1 MSNQIQLLNGGD
13 DVASGQIF
21 FVSVNFA
28 SVPFANPSTEQILAA
43 RSNDSETV
51 LDIIDTRSDHN
62 LASDIYTLK
71 CIIRNVVDSLTIDEV
86 NQYIMN
92 ILTYMSENIVR
103 VFGIRITQAY
113 FTTDNNFP
121 DSSTTLYSMGGSS
134 TDSLDPTTSDLTK
147 QLEDFANKVKAA
159 LPSTTSVII
168 ILIIV
173 VVLIIF
179 VYFKRG

>member
-1 MSNQIQLLNGGD
+1 MSNQIQLLSGGD

-21 FVSVNFA
+21 FIGVNFA

-62 LASDIYTLK
+62 LASDIFTLK
-71 CIIRNVVDSLTIDEV
+71 CVIRSVVDSLTVDEID
-86 NQYIMN
+86 QYIMN
-92 ILTYMSENIVR
+92 ILNYMSENIVR
-103 VFGIRITQAY
+103 VFGITITQVY

-121 DSSTTLYSMGGSS
+121 DTGTTLFSMTGSS
-134 TDSLDPTTSDLTK
+134 TDSLNPTTSDLTK

-159 LPSTTSVII
+159 LPSTTSIII

-173 VVLIIF
+173 VVLIVF